1 MKTFFPPPP
10 TVYEDDGIRP
20 VMTNDLIQSRVLTL
34 LSRLIPI
41 ADLLG
46 NKKSVSAA
54 TMETRDREAGE
65 PLGLAEIHAE
75 AFAEAAR
82 SASSRRRS

>member
-1 MKTFFPPPP
+1 
-10 TVYEDDGIRP
+10 
-20 VMTNDLIQSRVLTL
+20 MTNGLIQSRV
-34 LSRLIPI
+34 LIPI

-46 NKKSVSAA
+46 DKKSISAA

-65 PLGLAEIHAE
+65 PIRLAEIHVE